1 MVDAYHEAVK
11 RFIHLDPDDIAARS
25 GSRFYRDRQRFEVK
39 YFGSLYYVEMDG
51 RVWTAAGETEIP
63 FNDKTLIL
71 QYLVGASGLPP
82 RGKWL
87 SFLEL
92 PEGSHHHLPFKT
104 DATNPLAK
112 KFGDS
117 RQRFA
122 ETALLLGGKPIP
134 IGDAAF
140 YIPALPKIPLAVIFW
155 EGCDEFAAESN
166 ILFDSVSPTHLTTA
180 ALWVLGV
187 ELAQR
192 MICFH
197 NQILAAR
204 YVRPEGVISD

>member
-1 MVDAYHEAVK
+1 MIDAYQVAVK
-11 RFIHLDPDDIAARS
+11 RFICLDPDEIAVRS
-25 GSRFYRDRQRFEVK
+25 GSRFDIDCQRFELR

-51 RVWTAAGETEIP
+51 RVWAAGDTYGEIP
-63 FNDKTLIL
+63 ANDRTLIL

-92 PEGSHHHLPFKT
+92 PEGSHHDLPFKT
-104 DATNPLAK
+104 DAIYPLAK
-112 KFGDS
+112 KFSDN
-117 RQRFA
+117 RQRIA
-122 ETALLLGGKPIP
+122 QTALLLGGKPIS

-140 YIPALPKIPLAVIFW
+140 YVPALPKIPLAVIFW
-155 EGCDEFAAESN
+155 EGDDEFTSQCN

-180 ALWVLGV
+180 ALFVLGV

-192 MICFH
+192 MIRFD
-197 NQILAAR
+197 NQYLTR
-204 YVRPEGVISD
+204 YTRPEGVISD